1 MLAEDALSSEY
12 LMRRALREAKF
23 PEHAINA
30 AMLKLFPEP
39 DEDACE
45 LVELLDPEADEPKRW
60 MGWCDQDRWSLGP
73 DPNDADHF
81 QPLPEDLAALD
92 GICEEIERRIQ
103 YLQAVERAD
112 AEEREQIRR
121 RMLPDE
127 CFEPRILAGA
137 VD

>member
-1 MLAEDALSSEY
+1 MLAEVVTSEY

-23 PEHAINA
+23 SEHAINA

-39 DEDACE
+39 GEDACE
-45 LVELLDPEADEPKRW
+45 VVELLDPEADEPERW
-60 MGWCDQDRWSLGP
+60 MSWVDDSRWGIGP

-81 QPLPEDLAALD
+81 QPSPEDLAALD
-92 GICEEIERRIQ
+92 GICEEIERRIEFI
-103 YLQAVERAD
+103 QAIEQDEAR
-112 AEEREQIRR
+112 EREQIRSR
-121 RMLPDE
+121 RILPDE

>member
-1 MLAEDALSSEY
+1 MLAEVVTSEY
-12 LMRRALREAKF
+12 LMRRALREARF

-39 DEDACE
+39 GEDACE
-45 LVELLDPEADEPKRW
+45 VVELLDPEADDPGRW
-60 MGWCDQDRWSLGP
+60 MAWVDQDRWSLGP

-81 QPLPEDLAALD
+81 QPSSEDLAALD
-92 GICEEIERRIQ
+92 GICEEIERRIEFI
-103 YLQAVERAD
+103 QAVEQDEAR
-112 AEEREQIRR
+112 EREQIRSR
-121 RMLPDE
+121 RFLPDE